1 MLAANRELVEHNM
14 STQIQP
20 RLNQGFVLRYDTPHA
35 VVSDE
40 DDSDWAEIEDLL
52 AAGSDHMDV
61 NGIGGVSRAQA
72 PSAPKP
78 AQSVESPASADAL
91 APQDEVQIS
100 AEARKLDELSR
111 TSAVRQERIEQIRQ
125 EIADGTYDTPEMLD
139 KALDKFLDKYGLS
152 DE

>member
-1 MLAANRELVEHNM
+1 M

-20 RLNQGFVLRYDTPHA
+20 RLNRRFVLRYDTPHA

-40 DDSDWAEIEDLL
+40 DNSDWAEIEDLL

-61 NGIGGVSRAQA
+61 NGVGGVGRAIPVSGA
-72 PSAPKP
+72 RP
-78 AQSVESPASADAL
+78 ATGIESPASADAL

-100 AEARKLDELSR
+100 SEARKLDELSR
-111 TSAVRQERIEQIRQ
+111 TSAMRQERIEQIRQ
-125 EIADGTYDTPEMLD
+125 EIADGSYDTPEKLD
-139 KALDKFLDKYGLS
+139 AAMDKFLDKYGLS

>member
-1 MLAANRELVEHNM
+1 M
-14 STQIQP
+14 SLQIQP
-20 RLNQGFVLRYDTPHA
+20 RLNRGFVLRYDTPHA

-61 NGIGGVSRAQA
+61 NGISGVGRAVPVTGA
-72 PSAPKP
+72 RP
-78 AQSVESPASADAL
+78 AETIETPASADAL

-100 AEARKLDELSR
+100 SEARKLDELSR
-111 TSAVRQERIEQIRQ
+111 TSALRQERIEQIRQ

-139 KALDKFLDKYGLS
+139 KAMDKFLDKYGMS

>member
-1 MLAANRELVEHNM
+1 
-14 STQIQP
+14 
-20 RLNQGFVLRYDTPHA
+20 
-35 VVSDE
+35 
-40 DDSDWAEIEDLL
+40 
-52 AAGSDHMDV
+52 MDV
-61 NGIGGVSRAQA
+61 NAIGGVGRAQPLNA
-72 PSAPKP
+72 AKP
-78 AQSVESPASADAL
+78 AASVESPTSADAL

-139 KALDKFLDKYGLS
+139 KALDKFLDKYGMS